1 MQGILVI
8 SNLNAPGY
16 KTIPTFKE
24 HMQSLLPGS
33 AVMNS
38 NVVVLLGKERVDTD
52 RLPCKVAGS
61 AFQISAFNH
70 WNIEKVKTVL

>member
-16 KTIPTFKE
+16 KIIPTFKE
-24 HMQSLLPGS
+24 HMQSLLPES

-38 NVVVLLGKERVDTD
+38 NLVVLLGKGRVDTY

-61 AFQISAFNH
+61 DFQISAFNH
-70 WNIEKVKTVL
+70 WNIQKVKTVL